1 MNTKLSAI
9 RALCSWLDAS
19 GVAYKV
25 DGMNMTVNNVAVDLN
40 DQSIA
45 SLLSTNLEAGIAEY
59 RKVLKVAGVDDKV
72 VLTPPVDRGVS
83 PTKKV
88 YDDPILARFRHKE
101 FRTSP
106 NNERFLREHNRVI
119 ERECRIFQSKNRRLC
134 AELGYEFE
142 DLRSY
147 AQVWATT
154 FAHRS
159 AVMVEGDDNDKL
171 LTRYLRQRFTELFN
185 SLLAERRGSLPEKGV
200 LDAIQAVYSPDEP
213 DEAWIEA
220 HDQIKSQNLAGR
232 KRKASILL
240 EENLNALSHDKL
252 VEVLEETTKHPCPD
266 SAKLARK
273 KLREHILACDSC
285 KARLA
290 QEAV

>member
-19 GVAYKV
+19 NVAYKV
-25 DGMNMTVNNVAVDLN
+25 DGTNITINNVAIDL
-40 DQSIA
+40 DDKTVG
-45 SLLSTNLEAGIAEY
+45 SLLSTNLEAGIGDY
-59 RKVLKVAGVDDKV
+59 KKLLKLAGVDGEV
-72 VLTPPVDRGVS
+72 VLPVDRGVS
-83 PTKKV
+83 PIKKV
-88 YDDPILARFRHKE
+88 YDDPILARFRHRE
-101 FRTSP
+101 FRTAP
-106 NNERFLREHNRVI
+106 NNEGFLRNHNRVI

-185 SLLAERRGSLPEKGV
+185 SLVAERRGSLPEKGV
-200 LDAIQAVYSPDEP
+200 IDALQAVQADDDV
-213 DEAWIEA
+213 DEAWVEA
-220 HDQIKSQNLAGR
+220 HDQIKSKSLANR
-232 KRKASILL
+232 KRKATVLL
-240 EENLNALSHDKL
+240 EENLNALGHDKM
-252 VEVLEETTKHPCPD
+252 VETLEETTKHPCPD
-266 SAKLARK
+266 SAKMARK
-273 KLREHILACDSC
+273 KLREHIVSCDSC

-290 QEAV
+290 KEAV